1 MRTIHVIVA
10 VPAEFRLCSVA
21 VVDVSILLLPRP
33 VLAVALPV
41 VGHVVAAAA
50 AVPELVEARVV
61 TRAADGLD
69 RHEVTAARV
78 AVAMAMAMAMAVI
91 GEMAA
96 VVPVVLVVL
105 VVFVVYLVVL
115 VAVFAAVKRERIGG
129 HDIGPLVDL
138 PRFFQDV
145 VRVCV
150 AIDYSL

>member
-33 VLAVALPV
+33 ILAVALSV
-41 VGHVVAAAA
+41 VRHVVAAAA
-50 AVPELVEARVV
+50 ATPELVEARVV

-78 AVAMAMAMAMAVI
+78 AVAMAMAMAVI

-115 VAVFAAVKRERIGG
+115 VAVFTAVKRERIGG